1 MNKLYAALAVIAL
14 VVASAFTINIEGA
27 NAAPDQPDQ
36 VASVEGLAKAAHPMS
51 TVQPICDWINVSRYG
66 PEPNSTYTMC
76 EAWHIYGSHQ
86 AWMIFMGVSS
96 GDWYCTIVDL
106 YTYKVVNYGYNSC

>member
-1 MNKLYAALAVIAL
+1 
-14 VVASAFTINIEGA
+14 
-27 NAAPDQPDQ
+27 
-36 VASVEGLAKAAHPMS
+36 
-51 TVQPICDWINVSRYG
+51 
-66 PEPNSTYTMC
+66 MC